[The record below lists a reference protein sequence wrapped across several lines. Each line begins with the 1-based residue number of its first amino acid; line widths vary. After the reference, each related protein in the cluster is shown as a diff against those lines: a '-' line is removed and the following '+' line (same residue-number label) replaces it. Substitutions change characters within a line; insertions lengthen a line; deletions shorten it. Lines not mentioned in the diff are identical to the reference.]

1 MSFVETYYEMTFGI
15 PDFCFFF
22 GQNSSNPDAAS
33 YVNNGAR
40 YGLRTPN
47 EAFFNRN
54 PKLLGLGRL
63 FGQINFGAFGVFSAD
78 LSAPILVLRVHVFH

>member
-1 MSFVETYYEMTFGI
+1 MNFVETCYEMTFGI

-22 GQNSSNPDAAS
+22 GQNFSNPDAAS

-47 EAFFNRN
+47 ETFFNRN

-63 FGQINFGAFGVFSAD
+63 FGQINFGAFGVFLAEISAR
-78 LSAPILVLRVHVFH
+78 ILVM